1 MINKETQ
8 VVKDITTQQEHGNDS
23 KSISNKTTKEIFFKG
38 LIVCAMPPTCPYDH
52 INLCT
57 SVAMLFSSF
66 PILLLYSI
74 IYE

>member
-38 LIVCAMPPTCPYDH
+38 LIVCTMPTCPYDH